1 MRSQLVLTLIG
12 EDRPGLVEAIAAEV
26 TKHGGNWEQSSMAR
40 LAGKFAGVLCVA
52 IDAEQAESLTRA
64 LGQLERQGLRVLV
77 EDVQSAAAGIAGR
90 RARLA
95 LVGNDHEGI
104 VRDLSHALVAQG
116 VNVEELDTQCEA
128 APVGGGSLFRANA
141 VLMLP
146 SELAI
151 DTLQAALEALAD
163 DLMVEIHLDAGDSD

>member
-1 MRSQLVLTLIG
+1 
-12 EDRPGLVEAIAAEV
+12 LVEAIAAEV